1 MTEPVDDTDRLRAL
15 ASMTETV
22 DPTNPLGYI
31 KRQYLDREVVGEDL
45 NKQLLFL
52 ICCSTFTDNPVS
64 AVVKARSSAG
74 KSWLVNRVLD
84 IFRILGIVI
93 EFSRITPT
101 YLENMASRNRP
112 PKPVRTKEE
121 SDQEYLE
128 RLQRWKSQPRT
139 VDLKGKIL
147 FIDEMKGI
155 QNAQAPKLIISE
167 GRLRLGTV
175 DVNRESVELE
185 VTGTPTIITTT
196 TQAAL
201 DDPEFQNRVLSID
214 VDESEDQTKLILG
227 RHAERFADPAE
238 DLTEYQRE
246 KALAEFFNQLKP
258 YKIANPFGTLIQQ
271 DYPTKNIEARRDF
284 PKLLSLANVVTWL
297 NQKQRRKAKKGLD
310 IVLVADLED
319 LAQVKLIALSSLRES
334 LAGKSE
340 KEDALLQ
347 IFRNEV
353 DVPTGQSGLEEAK
366 ITYKYLTVAQA
377 YKKLK
382 TRVRKGEGWTRA
394 HIKRLVQEEYLE
406 EHPENTEGKK
416 GLKSRYAELQPETL
430 DINTDKYSNEILS
443 TWAESFGYQLLL
455 ESSETEPR
463 SVVKR
468 GTTQVNVQTV
478 SYGRSEQEKS
488 SYS

>member
-15 ASMTETV
+15 ASITETV

-112 PKPVRTKEE
+112 PKPLRTKEE

-271 DYPTKNIEARRDF
+271 DYPTKNI
-284 PKLLSLANVVTWL
+284 
-297 NQKQRRKAKKGLD
+297 
-310 IVLVADLED
+310 
-319 LAQVKLIALSSLRES
+319 
-334 LAGKSE
+334 
-340 KEDALLQ
+340 
-347 IFRNEV
+347 
-353 DVPTGQSGLEEAK
+353 
-366 ITYKYLTVAQA
+366 
-377 YKKLK
+377 
-382 TRVRKGEGWTRA
+382 
-394 HIKRLVQEEYLE
+394 
-406 EHPENTEGKK
+406 
-416 GLKSRYAELQPETL
+416 
-430 DINTDKYSNEILS
+430 
-443 TWAESFGYQLLL
+443 
-455 ESSETEPR
+455 
-463 SVVKR
+463 
-468 GTTQVNVQTV
+468 
-478 SYGRSEQEKS
+478 
-488 SYS
+488 